1 MTNAGFVRRLIQC
14 NRNGER
20 PVFIKMEELDEITA
34 LSTNGKNDV
43 TRIIR
48 KAFDRSPY
56 GQERAGSDSVS
67 GVAPCRLNF
76 MAATTPVRAVRM
88 CSPWAADGTLSRVNL
103 LTIDPNDGNEP
114 IKYKAWD
121 QRYKDSI
128 RPYIERLNNASG
140 LIRCKKAYKLAE
152 RLRDQLEDEYART
165 NSEAIRTFAP
175 RAVTIAYWKAM
186 ILYIMEGKWTKD
198 IENYVEWSLKR
209 DMWCKLHFFGKK
221 MEDDLDAETKL
232 DTFHPKN
239 ILDTLGGTFTWEEF
253 VKARQQLGLTGDPK
267 EHMKKLRQRKQV
279 DYDDTNDTYIKIAKN
294 NA

>member
-1 MTNAGFVRRLIQC
+1 M
-14 NRNGER
+14 
-20 PVFIKMEELDEITA
+20 P
-34 LSTNGKNDV
+34 
-43 TRIIR
+43 RIII
-48 KAFDRSPY
+48 AGAS
-56 GQERAGSDSVS
+56 EASRAQ
-67 GVAPCRLNF
+67 LN
-76 MAATTPVRAVRM
+76 R
-88 CSPWAADGTLSRVNL
+88 L
-103 LTIDPNDGNEP
+103 LT
-114 IKYKAWD
+114 
-121 QRYKDSI
+121 
-128 RPYIERLNNASG
+128 ASG
-140 LIRCKKAYKLAE
+140 FGIFRVCGSGGELRRVADA
-152 RLRDQLEDEYART
+152 LRDQLEDEYART

-186 ILYIMEGKWTKD
+186 ILYIMEGKWKTD

-209 DMWCKLHFFGKK
+209 DMWCKLNFFGKK